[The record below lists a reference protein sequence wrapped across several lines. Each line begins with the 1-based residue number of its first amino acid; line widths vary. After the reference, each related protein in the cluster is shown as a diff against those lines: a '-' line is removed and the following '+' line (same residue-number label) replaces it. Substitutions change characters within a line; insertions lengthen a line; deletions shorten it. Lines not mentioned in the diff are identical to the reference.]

1 MAHGTPTPQ
10 PPPPPQLH
18 APRSVTELFITF
30 AWIALRSFGGALAFI
45 ERSLVHD
52 KRWLSPQEFVD
63 LYAIS
68 QVLPGPSGLSLCV
81 LFGDRH
87 FGWRGAAAALAGF
100 VLVPCVGVL
109 GLAALFQHFAHL
121 PAVQGALNGMGVA
134 SAGLVLYSA
143 ARMAR
148 TLRGRRAGMAVAAGT
163 FMAVVVGHWPVGAVV
178 LTLGAASVAWAW
190 WRPGT

>member
-1 MAHGTPTPQ
+1 MAPDTESQPQ
-10 PPPPPQLH
+10 PQPQPQ
-18 APRSVTELFITF
+18 APRSVTELFLTF

-52 KRWLSPQEFVD
+52 KRWLSLQEFVD

-87 FGWRGAAAALAGF
+87 FGWRGATAALAGF

-109 GLAALFQHFAHL
+109 GLAALFQHFAHV
-121 PAVQGALNGMGVA
+121 PAVQGALNGMGLA
-134 SAGLVLYSA
+134 SAGLVLFSA

-148 TLRGRRAGMAVAAGT
+148 TLSGRRVGMAVAAGT
-163 FMAVVVGHWPVGAVV
+163 FLAVVVGHWPVGAVV
-178 LTLGAASVAWAW
+178 LTLGAASVAWSW
-190 WRPGT
+190 WRPSA

>member
-1 MAHGTPTPQ
+1 MVQDGAT
-10 PPPPPQLH
+10 PPQL
-18 APRSVTELFITF
+18 RSPQSLAELFFTF
-30 AWIALRSFGGALAFI
+30 AWIALRSFGGALAFL
-45 ERSLVHD
+45 ERSLVRD
-52 KRWLSPQEFVD
+52 KRWLSAQGFVD

-109 GLAALFQHFAHL
+109 GLAALFQHYAHL

-134 SAGLVLYSA
+134 SAGVVLVSA
-143 ARMAR
+143 TRMAR
-148 TLRGRRAGMAVAAGT
+148 TLRGRRVGVVVALGTALAVA
-163 FMAVVVGHWPVGAVV
+163 VGHWPIGSVV

-190 WRPGT
+190 WRPAP